1 MPVTLQLTGH
11 NKDLGGGF
19 VVRRLLPSGARQ
31 SVGPFLFFD
40 HFGPVTEEPG
50 LNRDVRPHPHIGLA
64 TVTYLFEGAIMHR
77 DNLGSVQ
84 EITPGAINWM
94 TAGHGIVHSE
104 RRPERL
110 QNVQYVN
117 HGIQLWVALPQAHEA
132 TTPSFIHTPA
142 GDIPEVDLPGTVV
155 RVLVGSAFGQTS
167 PVAPLAPTLYLE
179 LRLEPGAQ
187 LALPALADEMAIY
200 TVDTALQVDGQLVAA
215 QTLAV
220 LEPGQP
226 VQLSSPTGGRCVV
239 LGGAPQGY
247 RHIWWNFVASDNTLI
262 DDAVERWHR
271 MDAATGMGQVQGE
284 TEFIPV
290 PNRPARKP
298 GA

>member
-1 MPVTLQLTGH
+1 MPVALQLTGH
-11 NKDLGGGF
+11 PKDLGGGF
-19 VVRRLLPSGARQ
+19 VVRRLLPSAGRQ

-64 TVTYLFEGAIMHR
+64 TVTYLFDGAILHR

-94 TAGHGIVHSE
+94 TAGRGIVHSE

-117 HGIQLWVALPQAHEA
+117 HGIQLWVALPQTHEA
-132 TTPSFIHTPA
+132 TVPSFVHTPA
-142 GDIPEVDLPGTVV
+142 SAIPEVDVPGAVA

-167 PVAPLAPTLYLE
+167 PVVTLAPTLYLE

-187 LALPALADEMAIY
+187 LELPALADEMAIY
-200 TVDTALQVDGQLVAA
+200 TVDAALQLDGQTVAV

-226 VQLSSPTGGRCVV
+226 TLLDSPTGGRYMV
-239 LGGAPQGY
+239 LGGASQGY
-247 RHIWWNFVASDNTLI
+247 RHIWWNFVASDNALI
-262 DDAVERWHR
+262 DDAAARWHR
-271 MDAATGMGQVQGE
+271 MDAVTGMGQVQGE

-290 PNRPARKP
+290 PDRPARQ
-298 GA
+298 A

>member
-11 NKDLGGGF
+11 HKDLGGGF
-19 VVRRLLPSGARQ
+19 VVRRLLPSAARQ
-31 SVGPFLFFD
+31 AVGPFLFFD

-132 TTPSFIHTPA
+132 TAPSFIHTPA

>member
-1 MPVTLQLTGH
+1 MTIALQLTGH
-11 NKDLGGGF
+11 HKDLGGGF
-19 VVRRLLPSGARQ
+19 VVRRLLPSAARQ

-64 TVTYLFEGAIMHR
+64 TVTYLFDGAIMHR

-110 QNVQYVN
+110 QNAQYVN

-132 TTPSFIHTPA
+132 TMPSFVHTPA
-142 GDIPEVDLPGTVV
+142 SAIPEVDLPGAVV

-167 PVAPLAPTLYLE
+167 PVATLAPTLYLE
-179 LRLEPGAQ
+179 VRLAPGARLE
-187 LALPALADEMAIY
+187 LPALAEETAIY
-200 TVDTALQVDGQLVAA
+200 TVDAPLQVDGQTVAV

-226 VQLSSPTGGRCVV
+226 VQLASLDGGRYMV
-239 LGGAPQGY
+239 LGGASQGY
-247 RHIWWNFVASDNTLI
+247 RHIWWNFVASDNARI
-262 DDAVERWHR
+262 DDAAERWRR
-271 MDAATGMGQVQGE
+271 MEATTGMGQVQGE

-290 PNRPARKP
+290 PDRPARKP
-298 GA
+298 GT